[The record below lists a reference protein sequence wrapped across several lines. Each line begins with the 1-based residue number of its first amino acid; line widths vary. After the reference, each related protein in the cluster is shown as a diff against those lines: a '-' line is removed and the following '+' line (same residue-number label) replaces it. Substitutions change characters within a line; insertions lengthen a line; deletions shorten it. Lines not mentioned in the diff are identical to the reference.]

1 MERRTFL
8 NGIAGMGAAYAMS
21 YPDPVQF
28 MPTKASNEKWAILFG
43 TWCGS
48 ARDAALWVS
57 EGLGGIA
64 AVFDVLQKP
73 DLKPYNHLVIGT
85 AIHGGKGPQLLE
97 SFIQENVADLKSKI
111 RGLFVVCGSGGDH
124 PGAKTQA
131 TYIDGY
137 LAKLCQVSTP
147 PNRAF
152 PGRITKALLSE
163 EDFKALDNMYKKQN
177 KPFDD
182 YDHLSRWE
190 CMEFG
195 KAILAS
201 QSPAAKKQ

>member
-1 MERRTFL
+1 
-8 NGIAGMGAAYAMS
+8 MGAAYAIS
-21 YPDPVQF
+21 VPDPVQF
-28 MPTKASNEKWAILFG
+28 MPTKASNEKWAVLFG

-64 AVFDVLQKP
+64 AVFDVRLKP
-73 DLKPYNHLVIGT
+73 DLKPYDHVVIGT

-97 SFIQENVADLKSKI
+97 SYIQENVADLKSKV
-111 RGLFVVCGSGGDH
+111 RGLFVVCGSQGDH
-124 PGAKTQA
+124 PGPRTVAA
-131 TYIDGY
+131 YIDGY
-137 LAKLCQVSTP
+137 LAKLCQASAP
-147 PNRAF
+147 ASRAF

-163 EDFKALDNMYKKQN
+163 EDYKMLDNMYKGQN

-201 QSPAAKKQ
+201 RSPAAKKQ